1 MQSHS
6 LVLTIFRLN
15 MNVRMLFLS
24 DLIKEVY
31 LNKRLILSLT
41 KRDIASKYK
50 GSLIGLLWTFIYP
63 VLMLAVYTFVFS
75 VVFKA
80 RWPGGSDSKTEFALI
95 LFSGLMI
102 FNIFSEC
109 ISRAPSLIIGNVNYV
124 KKVVFPLSILP
135 IVSLLSSLFHFVMAM
150 IVWVVFYLI
159 FFGMP
164 KVEILLLP
172 LAILP
177 MLLIVLGSSY
187 FLCALGVYIRDIIQ
201 FIGVFVTMLMFLS
214 PLFYPVSA
222 LPESF
227 QSLMHLNPLT
237 YAIETTRDL
246 LIFGRQMEWGGW
258 GRKVLYSTLAL
269 VLGYA
274 FFAKTKRGFADVL

>member
-1 MQSHS
+1 MKFGNF
-6 LVLTIFRLN
+6 I
-15 MNVRMLFLS
+15 LFGLFN
-24 DLIKEVY
+24 DIY
-31 LNKRLILSLT
+31 INKRLIYSLT

-50 GSLIGLLWTFIYP
+50 GSVIGLLWTFIYP
-63 VLMLAVYTFVFS
+63 VMMLAVYTFVFS

-80 RWPGGSDSKTEFALI
+80 RWPGGSDSKTEFALV

-124 KKVVFPLSILP
+124 KKVVFPLNILP
-135 IVSLLSSLFHFVMAM
+135 VVSLLSSLFHFVMAM
-150 IVWVVFYLI
+150 IVWVVFYVI

-164 KVEILLLP
+164 KIEVLFLP
-172 LAILP
+172 FAILP
-177 MLLIVLGSSY
+177 MILIVLGVSY
-187 FLCALGVYIRDIIQ
+187 FLSAIGVYIRDVIQ

-237 YAIETTRDL
+237 YAIETARGL
-246 LIFGRQMEWGGW
+246 LIFGNKIEWGIW
-258 GRKVLYSTLAL
+258 GKEFLHSVL
-269 VLGYA
+269 VLILGYV
-274 FFAKTKRGFADVL
+274 FFVKTRRGFADVL